1 MRGAILGAWVIAAV
15 WPIEGQA
22 QSYRQLSQWCY
33 GQSSDTETVVG
44 CDAVIRWSRES
55 PRDTGTAF
63 YNRGI
68 AYRNQGRLDRAIED
82 YDLALRLR
90 PDFADAWN
98 ERGVAYRQKGDMPRA
113 LEDFNEAIRLKPDH
127 AVAFFNRGAVWA
139 DLGQFDRAIADF
151 DRTLDLQPGD
161 PDSLFGRGMARRGK
175 GDTAGGDADIAAA
188 RARRP
193 ALSDVVARSGVN

>member
-1 MRGAILGAWVIAAV
+1 MRSAILGAWVIAVV

-44 CDAVIRWSRES
+44 CNAVIRWSRES
-55 PRDTGTAF
+55 LRDS
-63 YNRGI
+63 
-68 AYRNQGRLDRAIED
+68 AIED

-98 ERGVAYRQKGDMPRA
+98 ERGVAYRQKGD
-113 LEDFNEAIRLKPDH
+113 
-127 AVAFFNRGAVWA
+127 
-139 DLGQFDRAIADF
+139 
-151 DRTLDLQPGD
+151 
-161 PDSLFGRGMARRGK
+161 
-175 GDTAGGDADIAAA
+175 TAGGDADIAAA

>member
-1 MRGAILGAWVIAAV
+1 MRSAILGAWVIAAV

-55 PRDTGTAF
+55 PRDAGTAF

-68 AYRNQGRLDRAIED
+68 AHRNQGRLDRAIED

-90 PDFADAWN
+90 PDF
-98 ERGVAYRQKGDMPRA
+98 
-113 LEDFNEAIRLKPDH
+113 
-127 AVAFFNRGAVWA
+127 
-139 DLGQFDRAIADF
+139 
-151 DRTLDLQPGD
+151 
-161 PDSLFGRGMARRGK
+161 GK